1 MTDVPILQNT
11 SNILINNE
19 KEVDRLEIL
28 SNLIKDR
35 FEILKRLGS
44 GSFGEVFLAR
54 DIQTNTL
61 CALKT
66 ERKDSKFPQLRIE
79 QQIFFRM
86 KNCNLI
92 LVEIISITTN
102 IDIP

>member
-1 MTDVPILQNT
+1 MANIPDN
-11 SNILINNE
+11 SNIQINNE

-28 SNLIKDR
+28 SSIVKDR

-54 DIQTNTL
+54 DIKMNSL

-66 ERKDSKFPQLRIE
+66 ERKDSKYPQLRIE
-79 QQIFFRM
+79 QQIFLRM
-86 KNCNLI
+86 KNCKI
-92 LVEIISITTN
+92 IFVENYFTLYS
-102 IDIP
+102 

>member
-1 MTDVPILQNT
+1 MASVPILQNI
-11 SNILINNE
+11 SINNE

-28 SNLIKDR
+28 SDLIKDR

-66 ERKDSKFPQLRIE
+66 ERKDSKYPQLRIE
-79 QQIFFRM
+79 QQIFQRM
-86 KNCNLI
+86 KNCKLI
-92 LVEIISITTN
+92 FFEMISI
-102 IDIP
+102 IPSIFT